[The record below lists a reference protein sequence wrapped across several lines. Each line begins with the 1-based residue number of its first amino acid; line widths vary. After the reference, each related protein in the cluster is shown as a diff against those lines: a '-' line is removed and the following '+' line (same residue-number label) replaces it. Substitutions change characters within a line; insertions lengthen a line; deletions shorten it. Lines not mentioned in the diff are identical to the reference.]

1 MQNSF
6 YAAARCLALA
16 GSLVAATVPGR
27 AQQSTGAA
35 WTNVGLT
42 DLSGFR
48 NAGANWKIAGDVSAD
63 FTKKED
69 MTPKPGTGILVN
81 LPSPQAKTNLLTA
94 FEHGDLDVEFD
105 FMMAHHSN
113 SGFYLQGRYE
123 FQLADSWGVVNPST
137 GDCGGIYKRRE
148 LPSGR
153 LYEGHAPRV
162 NASKAPGLWQH
173 VEISFQAPRFDAS
186 GKKIANAKVLRAT
199 MNGVLLHENVEL
211 TGPTGGPISEQEAAV
226 GPIMIQG
233 DHGPVAFRNLRYRLY
248 NSPIPQLTNLKYKV
262 YYGGEESQTF
272 DKTDFTKTKP
282 SGEGTTDALAWDIS
296 RQANNY
302 ALNFTGNLTTTV
314 PGSYTFS
321 YDPSGVGY
329 LKVDGKEVLAKGEGN
344 RRGSVTLQPGT
355 HTVELF
361 AQKFRNFQRPG
372 LALYL
377 EGPGFRQV
385 PLHNPTSMVMAS
397 GPDPILIQATEN
409 TVTRCFMDYYLD
421 GKRQKRIV
429 HSVNVGT
436 PSGLHYTFDLDNGAL
451 AQAWRGGYLNAT
463 PMWND
468 RGDGS
473 SQPMGAITTF
483 NDAPAFA
490 VLTSTT
496 QAWSDTLPDPTAF
509 RPLGYDLDATN
520 LPTFRYVHGG
530 AEIEDA
536 IRPEEGKQLTREI
549 TVKNPAPNLYHRL
562 ATGADVVDLGNNT
575 YAVDGKSY
583 YVKVLD
589 GQASVRSIN
598 GKQELIAPVSGK
610 LKYTIMM

>member
-1 MQNSF
+1 MHNSLST
-6 YAAARCLALA
+6 AVRCLVLA
-16 GSLVAATVPGR
+16 GGLLTTSLPGR
-27 AQQSTGAA
+27 AQQASGTPY
-35 WTNVGLT
+35 TSLTLT

-48 NAGANWKIAGDVSAD
+48 NPGANWKIAGDVTAD
-63 FTKKED
+63 LTQKEA
-69 MTPKPGTGILVN
+69 MTPKAGNGVLVN
-81 LPSPQAKTNLLTA
+81 QPSAQAKTNLLTA
-94 FEHGDLDVEFD
+94 FEHGDMDVEFD
-105 FMMAHHSN
+105 FMMANHSN

-123 FQLADSWGVVNPST
+123 FQLADSWGVKTPST

-173 VEISFQAPRFDAS
+173 VEISFQAPRYDAS
-186 GKKIANAKVLRAT
+186 GKKISNAKILRAT
-199 MNGVLLHENVEL
+199 MNGAVLHENVEL
-211 TGPTGGPISEQEAAV
+211 TGPTGGPISEEEAAV

-233 DHGPVAFRNLRYRLY
+233 DHGPVAFRNIRYRLY
-248 NSPIPQLTNLKYKV
+248 NAPIPQLTNLKYKV

-272 DKTDFTKTKP
+272 EKTDFSKTKP
-282 SGEGTTDALAWDIS
+282 SGEGTADALAWDIS

-302 ALNFTGNLTTTV
+302 ALDYTGTLTTTQ
-314 PGSYTFS
+314 PGTYTFV
-321 YDPSGVGY
+321 YDPSGVGS
-329 LKVDGKEVLAKGEGN
+329 LRVDGKEVLAKGEGN
-344 RRGSVTLQPGT
+344 RRATVTLQPGT
-355 HTVELF
+355 HTVNVF
-361 AQKFRNFQRPG
+361 AQKFRSWQRPG

-385 PLHNPTSMVMAS
+385 PLHSAASMALVG
-397 GPDPILIQATEN
+397 GPDPILIQAGEN
-409 TVTRCFMDYYLD
+409 TVTRCFMDVYRD

-473 SQPMGAITTF
+473 SQPMGAITAF

-490 VLTSTT
+490 VLTGTT
-496 QAWSDTLPDPTAF
+496 QTWSDTLPDPKAF
-509 RPLGYDLDATN
+509 RPLGYDLDADN

-530 AEIEDA
+530 AEIEDQ
-536 IRPEEGKQLTREI
+536 IRAEEGKQLRRQI
-549 TVKNPAPNLYHRL
+549 TVKNAPANLYHRL
-562 ATGADVVDLGNNT
+562 AEGADVMEMGNGV
-575 YAVDGKSY
+575 YLVDGKSY
-583 YVKVLD
+583 YIKVD
-589 GQASVRSIN
+589 EGQATVRSIN
-598 GKQELIAPVSGK
+598 GRQELIAPVTGK
-610 LKYTIMM
+610 LSYTIMM

>member
-1 MQNSF
+1 MRNTLS
-6 YAAARCLALA
+6 AATRCLALA
-16 GSLVAATVPGR
+16 GGLFAAAVPGR
-27 AQQSTGAA
+27 AQQPTGAPF
-35 WTNVGLT
+35 TTVSLT
-42 DLSGFR
+42 DLSAFQ
-48 NAGANWKIAGDVSAD
+48 NAGANWKIVGDVSAD
-63 FTKKED
+63 LAKKED
-69 MTPKPGTGILVN
+69 MTTNPGTGILVN
-81 LPSPQAKTNLLTA
+81 LPTAQAKTNLLTA
-94 FEHGDLDVEFD
+94 FQHGDIDVEFD
-105 FMMAHHSN
+105 FMMANHSN

-123 FQLADSWGVVNPST
+123 FQLADSWGVKNPST

-162 NASKAPGLWQH
+162 NACKAPGLWQH

-186 GKKIANAKVLRAT
+186 GKKIANAKVIRAT
-199 MNGVLLHENVEL
+199 MNGVVLHENVEL
-211 TGPTGGPISEQEAAV
+211 TGPTGGPISEQEAAT

-233 DHGPVAFRNLRYRLY
+233 DHGPVAFRNMKYRLFA
-248 NSPIPQLTNLKYKV
+248 SPVPQLTNLKYKV
-262 YYGGEESQTF
+262 YYGGEESNTF
-272 DKTDFTKTKP
+272 DKTDFSKAKV
-282 SGEGTTDALAWDIS
+282 SGEGIAEALAWDVS
-296 RQANNY
+296 RQSNNY
-302 ALNFTGNLTTTV
+302 ALDFTGTLKTTE

-329 LKVDGKEVLAKGEGN
+329 LKVDGKEVLPKGEGN
-344 RRGSVTLQPGT
+344 RRGSVTLQPGN
-355 HTVELF
+355 HTVQIF

-372 LALYL
+372 LTLYL
-377 EGPGFRQV
+377 DGPGFRQT
-385 PLHNPTSMVMAS
+385 PLHNPTSMAVAG
-397 GPDPILIQATEN
+397 GPDPILISANEN
-409 TVTRCFMDYYLD
+409 TVTRCFMDYYVN

-483 NDAPAFA
+483 SDAPAFA
-490 VLTSTT
+490 VLTGTT
-496 QAWSDTLPDPTAF
+496 QAWSDTLTDPTAF
-509 RPLGYDLDATN
+509 RPLGYDLDADN

-549 TVKNPAPNLYHRL
+549 TVKNAPANLYHRL
-562 ATGADVVDLGNNT
+562 ASGADVVDLGGGT

-589 GQASVRSIN
+589 GQASVRSVN

-610 LKYTIMM
+610 LKYAIMM